1 VINNRTYRGQ
11 LESLAVFNALCA
23 GFKDK
28 PHACKKTLATTHID
42 QTIDEDTVSGGTV
55 VLIVFLV
62 ILINMTVVWCYRRY
76 NKREMN

>member
-1 VINNRTYRGQ
+1 M
-11 LESLAVFNALCA
+11 
-23 GFKDK
+23 
-28 PHACKKTLATTHID
+28 ATTHID

-76 NKREMN
+76 NKREMNQEMHMQIESAVTQYYSLAQKGKNDRQPSI